1 MKYGYT
7 TTDGTTYQLLL
18 EKAKKMRN
26 NPTEAESLLWQYLRR
41 NGLKEHFRQQ
51 HPICGY
57 IPDFVCLRLRLI
69 IEIDGGYH
77 SEGEQQEQDKIRQD
91 YLEKEGFSFLRFTNE
106 EVLYDTD
113 ETIGIIKDT
122 IEELKT
128 EAFQNTRQAAYPP
141 LGRDRVDSVRVGF
154 GFDVHKLVEGRDLW
168 LGGIKIPHSLGLL
181 GHSDADVL
189 IHAICDA
196 LLGAANMRDIGYHFP
211 DTSADT
217 LDIDSKILLKKTID
231 LIATKGYRLG
241 NIDATVCAE
250 RPKINPHVEKMKEC
264 LATVMNADVDDIS
277 IKATTTEKLGFTGRE
292 EGMSAYATVLIY
304 KD

>member
-41 NGLKEHFRQQ
+41 NVLKEHFRQQ

-141 LGRDRVDSVRVGF
+141 LGRDRVGSVRVGF

-250 RPKINPHVEKMKEC
+250 RPKINPYVEKMKEC